1 MADAQGMTGRDWL
14 LARLA
19 DYRPRDPEDGARH
32 ARLTRF
38 VEVHSDC
45 FARALEEGHV
55 VASAWVVDPSRR
67 RVLLHHHRR
76 LDRWLQFGGHVD
88 FGDATVLAAARREL
102 EEESGLA
109 AAEPLGGNIFD
120 LDVHPIPARPPGPD
134 RPAEPAHLHY
144 DVRFAFQADPDAPV
158 AASAES
164 RALRWVDLDE
174 VPALS
179 GEGSL
184 LRMVARTPGLSP
196 APR

>member
-1 MADAQGMTGRDWL
+1 MAEPQGMTGRDWL
-14 LARLA
+14 LQRLA
-19 DYRPRDPEDGARH
+19 DYLPRDPEDGARH

-38 VEVHSDC
+38 VRENPDC

-55 VASAWVVDPSRR
+55 VASAWVVDPARR

-88 FGDATVLAAARREL
+88 PDDATVLEAARREL
-102 EEESGLA
+102 AEESGLNA
-109 AAEPLGGNIFD
+109 AAPLGGRIFD

-164 RALRWVDLDE
+164 RDLRWVDLDE
-174 VPALS
+174 VARLTD
-179 GEGSL
+179 EHSL
-184 LRMVARTPGLSP
+184 LRMVAKTARLRPP
-196 APR
+196 A